1 MNIDTTDKS
10 LLARW
15 AQFPLLYRMTTG
27 FMILAGLFI
36 LIRLAIGLGPTTNMN
51 DGYPWGIWI
60 VYDVVV
66 GTALG
71 TGGFLMAIIIYLFN
85 KWEYHPLI
93 RSAIM
98 TSAFGYTIAGISVI
112 IDLGRWFNFYSLLM
126 PWRYNAHSVLLEVA
140 LCIMG
145 YTMVT
150 WIELFPA
157 FVEKKDQYKFMQFAP
172 LRKAAEFIANNPK
185 KWNRILV
192 GVIALGILLPTMHQ
206 SSLGSMMVI
215 AGNKVHPL
223 WQAGFQPILFLF
235 SVAFMG
241 YSMVVVE
248 AFAARNFFNVP
259 CECNMIRKLVP
270 TVASIATLW
279 IIMRF
284 SSLYFEGKYH
294 LILTSGMY
302 SITFFL
308 ETAMVLMGTYML
320 IRYRY
325 AGKPKRIFAAAFLL
339 VFAGALYR
347 FNVYLIAYDPGQGYT
362 YFPSVME
369 TAITFGF
376 VAAELTLYFVFIRSF
391 SILHSEKK

>member
-15 AQFPLLYRMTTG
+15 SQFPLLYRMTTM
-27 FMILAGLFI
+27 FMLLAGIFI

-71 TGGFLMAIIIYLFN
+71 TGGFLMAIVIYLFN

-126 PWRYNAHSVLLEVA
+126 PWRYNTHSVLLEVA

-145 YTMVT
+145 YTLVT

-192 GVIALGILLPTMHQ
+192 GVISLGILLPVMHQ

-259 CECNMIRKLVP
+259 CECDMIRKLVP

-279 IIMRF
+279 IVMRF
-284 SSLYFEGKYH
+284 SSLYFEEKYH
-294 LILTSGMY
+294 LIFTSGMY

-320 IRYRY
+320 VRYRY
-325 AGKPKRIFAAAFLL
+325 AGKPKRIFVAAFLL

-391 SILHSEKK
+391 SILHNEKK